1 MGDHELNDP
10 ALTRL
15 DDIYDDPAQNP
26 IAFLPVNPVTY
37 GGHTDWSLTPGPV
50 DVPPRVDDW
59 CEDRPPGELTDDD
72 GTD

>member
-10 ALTRL
+10 ALTHL
-15 DDIYDDPAQNP
+15 DDIYDDPRHNP
-26 IAFLPVNPVTY
+26 IAFIPVNPVTY
-37 GGHTDWSLTPGPV
+37 GGRTDWSLTGQV